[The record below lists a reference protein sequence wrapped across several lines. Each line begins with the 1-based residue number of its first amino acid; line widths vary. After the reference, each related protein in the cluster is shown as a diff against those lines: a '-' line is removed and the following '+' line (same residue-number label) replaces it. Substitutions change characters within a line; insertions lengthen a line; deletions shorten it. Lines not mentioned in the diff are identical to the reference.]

1 MRSSGV
7 SEQGMDTKVEDQPGF
22 IDTVK
27 LFVAV
32 LIVVAGLVGYYYFAD
47 AAVLLRALGL
57 VAAFGVAVWVALQ
70 SAQGQSIWK
79 FVQSSRVELR
89 KVVWPT
95 REETIQTTVAVL
107 IFALIMGVFFW
118 LLDLFLLYLTSK
130 LTGQGG

>member
-1 MRSSGV
+1 
-7 SEQGMDTKVEDQPGF
+7 MDTKVEDQPGF